1 MGLIVYQTG
10 ANGVLIGPAEADES
24 PLEPGVH
31 LLPAGCVE
39 IEPPST
45 TGDEYVLWDGVE
57 WQVKTPPAPEPVAL
71 PTVAYLQAVA
81 LSLLPGWEQTER
93 GLGIDHAGHLW
104 LTTPAAL
111 QDIRDSLLAG
121 MVPGNMWI
129 DAERQP
135 VPMTLPDLQA
145 LWGAIVTAG
154 AAIYQRRLQMEAE
167 IAAMDASQLAA
178 FEPGWP
184 A

>member
-1 MGLIVYQTG
+1 MGKFYSELTG
-10 ANGVLIGPAEADES
+10 GFYPEDMRADYDAAGTWPADAMEVTAEEEAALRIPAPPTLAGLKAS
-24 PLEPGVH
+24 ALT
-31 LLPAGCVE
+31 LLPH
-39 IEPPST
+39 
-45 TGDEYVLWDGVE
+45 
-57 WQVKTPPAPEPVAL
+57 
-71 PTVAYLQAVA
+71 
-81 LSLLPGWEQTER
+81 WEQTER
-93 GLGIDHAGHLW
+93 AAGIDHAGHRW

-111 QDIRDSLLAG
+111 QDFRDSLLAG

-129 DAERQP
+129 DAARQP
-135 VPMTLPDLQA
+135 VPMTLPDLQS

-167 IAAMDASQLAA
+167 IAAMDAEQLTA